1 MASADA
7 NSGRCLSR
15 VLIRPSNVGIA
26 VGRAPSPAATF
37 GKFWETN
44 PLKAS
49 GVIFSCWLRAG
60 TSLVLNSVCTAE
72 RPAMSAWA
80 VSMDC
85 CVSAGR
91 KSVIRFSKAGPT
103 ANRLLMS
110 VIATRPA
117 PTNMT
122 KTAATLLR
130 KPDLLGEDS
139 ADVPAL
145 DVVMPLSSSRSEDM
159 KRKRRAGERVPVAF
173 RRILETDQDVTVTH
187 FRRDPVG
194 DESLVTRAG

>member
-26 VGRAPSPAATF
+26 VGRAPMPAATL

-44 PLKAS
+44 PLNCS

-60 TSLVLNSVCTAE
+60 ASLVLNSVCTAE
-72 RPAMSAWA
+72 RPAMSACA

-85 CVSAGR
+85 WVNAGR
-91 KSVIRFSKAGPT
+91 KSVIRFSNAGPT

-110 VIATRPA
+110 VVATRPA
-117 PTNMT
+117 PTTMT
-122 KTAATLLR
+122 STAATLLR
-130 KPDLLGEDS
+130 RPDPPGGR
-139 ADVPAL
+139 AAR
-145 DVVMPLSSSRSEDM
+145 SSRAGCCHGHPVLVSFGGHDGWITGACPYI
-159 KRKRRAGERVPVAF
+159 RSLFDGSQRRAWRPVPVAF
-173 RRILETDQDVTVTH
+173 RQI
-187 FRRDPVG
+187 RRG
-194 DESLVTRAG
+194 